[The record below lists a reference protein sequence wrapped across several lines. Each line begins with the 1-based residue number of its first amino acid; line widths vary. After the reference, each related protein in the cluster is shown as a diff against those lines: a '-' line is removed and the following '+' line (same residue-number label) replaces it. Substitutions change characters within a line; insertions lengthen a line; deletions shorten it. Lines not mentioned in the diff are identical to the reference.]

1 MHLADRGGMQW
12 SRLVGSVWVCCGLM
26 FVVIGLCWVR
36 FGFSVSGSLGVMRCY
51 VPYVFGS
58 GYLRMVGFVSAVW
71 FAFSHFG
78 SSAHSSLFLARH
90 VSMQLMRVPRNL
102 VVEV

>member
-1 MHLADRGGMQW
+1 MHLADTGGMQW

-36 FGFSVSGSLGVMRCY
+36 FGFSVSGSLGIMRCY

-58 GYLRMVGFVSAVW
+58 GYLRRLFY
-71 FAFSHFG
+71 FG
-78 SSAHSSLFLARH
+78 LCGLDLAILAQVPLFLDLH
-90 VSMQLMRVPRNL
+90 VSIRTLG
-102 VVEV
+102 